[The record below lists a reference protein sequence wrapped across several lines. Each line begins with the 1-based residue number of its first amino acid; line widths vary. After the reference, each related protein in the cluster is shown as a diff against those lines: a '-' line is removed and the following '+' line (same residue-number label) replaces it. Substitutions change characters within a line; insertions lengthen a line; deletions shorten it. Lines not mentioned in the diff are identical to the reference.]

1 VFVISTRGGFEP
13 LITER
18 IFYRVQG
25 ILDGRSQPKCLF
37 AKARPE
43 PDFR

>member
-1 VFVISTRGGFEP
+1 LTGSWSKGVAAHGSKWR
-13 LITER
+13 
-18 IFYRVQG
+18 
-25 ILDGRSQPKCLF
+25 F